1 MNAHYS
7 SNNQFK
13 SINYIL
19 DVFSSDIFESVTLVM
34 RPVIGTVDYLRSMHR
49 LYQIQK
55 ELDQILRMDFETR
68 EKLLDALTDI
78 ISINIYEEDL
88 GTIENKLEGQ
98 ITILQDFDE
107 SFKKLKIFSMNLE
120 PRQQTEL
127 FRITLRKLNG
137 KISSIRDE
145 IKFKIWDKTENTNQ
159 LLVLYQ
165 YFFNIQELIKESL
178 KKVDDV
184 DIWIMIN
191 VSLLRIEAFHRGKIS
206 FQDLQDDVTE
216 LSLFNFN
223 DELITRN
230 YNAVFEVLEA

>member
-55 ELDQILRMDFETR
+55 ELDQILKMDFETR
-68 EKLLDALTDI
+68 ETLLEALTDI
-78 ISINIYEEDL
+78 ISINIYEDDL
-88 GTIENKLEGQ
+88 VTIENKLEDQ
-98 ITILQDFDE
+98 IAILQDFDE
-107 SFKKLKIFSMNLE
+107 SFKKLKSFSTNLE

-137 KISSIRDE
+137 RITSIREE
-145 IKFKIWDKTENTNQ
+145 IKFKIWDKAEDTNQ
-159 LLVLYQ
+159 LLILDQ
-165 YFFNIQELIKESL
+165 FFFNIQELIKESL

-191 VSLLRIEAFHRGKIS
+191 ISLLRIEAFHRGKIS
-206 FQDLQDDVTE
+206 FQDLQNDVTE

-223 DELITRN
+223 DELIPRN

>member
-1 MNAHYS
+1 MNTHYS

-55 ELDQILRMDFETR
+55 ELDQILKMDFETR
-68 EKLLDALTDI
+68 EKLLEALTDI
-78 ISINIYEEDL
+78 ISIDIYENNL
-88 GTIENKLEGQ
+88 GTIENKLEDQ
-98 ITILQDFDE
+98 IAILQDFNE
-107 SFKKLKIFSMNLE
+107 SFKKLKSFSKNLG
-120 PRQQTEL
+120 PLQQTEL
-127 FRITLRKLNG
+127 FRITLRKLSG
-137 KISSIRDE
+137 RISSIREE
-145 IKFKIWDKTENTNQ
+145 IKFKIWDKAENTNQ
-159 LLVLYQ
+159 LLVLNQ
-165 YFFNIQELIKESL
+165 YFFNIQELIKKSL

-184 DIWIMIN
+184 DIWILIN

-206 FQDLQDDVTE
+206 FQDLQGDITN
-216 LSLFNFN
+216 LSLSNFN
-223 DELITRN
+223 CELIPRN

>member
-49 LYQIQK
+49 LYLIQK

-88 GTIENKLEGQ
+88 GTIENKLEDQ

-159 LLVLYQ
+159 LLVLNQ

>member
-88 GTIENKLEGQ
+88 GTIANKLEGQ

-159 LLVLYQ
+159 LLVLNQ

>member
-68 EKLLDALTDI
+68 EKLLDALTNI

-88 GTIENKLEGQ
+88 GTIENKLEDQ

-159 LLVLYQ
+159 LLVLDQ

-178 KKVDDV
+178 KKVGDV

>member
-88 GTIENKLEGQ
+88 GTIGNKLEDQ
-98 ITILQDFDE
+98 ITISQDFDE

-159 LLVLYQ
+159 LLVLDQ

>member
-1 MNAHYS
+1 MNVHYS

-55 ELDQILRMDFETR
+55 ELDQILRIDFETR
-68 EKLLDALTDI
+68 EKFLEALTDI

-88 GTIENKLEGQ
+88 GTIENKLEDQ

-107 SFKKLKIFSMNLE
+107 SFKKLKSFSINLE

-127 FRITLRKLNG
+127 FRITLRKING

-145 IKFKIWDKTENTNQ
+145 IKFKIRDKAENANQ
-159 LLVLYQ
+159 LLVLDQ

-206 FQDLQDDVTE
+206 FKDIHDDVTE
-216 LSLFNFN
+216 LSLLNLN
-223 DELITRN
+223 DALIPRN

>member
-159 LLVLYQ
+159 LLVLNQ

>member
-1 MNAHYS
+1 MNVHYS

-49 LYQIQK
+49 LYLIQK
-55 ELDQILRMDFETR
+55 ELDQILRIDFETR
-68 EKLLDALTDI
+68 EKLLEALTDI

-88 GTIENKLEGQ
+88 GTIENKLEDQ

-107 SFKKLKIFSMNLE
+107 SFKKLKSFSINLE

-127 FRITLRKLNG
+127 FRITLRKING

-145 IKFKIWDKTENTNQ
+145 IKFKIRDKAENANQ
-159 LLVLYQ
+159 LLVLDQ

-206 FQDLQDDVTE
+206 FKDIHDDVTE
-216 LSLFNFN
+216 LSLLNLN
-223 DELITRN
+223 DALIPRN

>member
-88 GTIENKLEGQ
+88 GTIANKLEGQ

-159 LLVLYQ
+159 LLVLDQ

-223 DELITRN
+223 DEIITRN

>member
-1 MNAHYS
+1 MNSNYS

-19 DVFSSDIFESVTLVM
+19 DVFSSDIFEGVTLVM

-49 LYQIQK
+49 LYQVQK
-55 ELDQILRMDFETR
+55 ELDQILKMDYETR
-68 EKLLDALTDI
+68 EKLMEALTDI

-88 GTIENKLEGQ
+88 ETIENKLEDQ
-98 ITILQDFDE
+98 ITILQDFNE
-107 SFKKLKIFSMNLE
+107 SFKKLKSFSTTLE

-137 KISSIRDE
+137 RVSSIRDE
-145 IKFKIWDKTENTNQ
+145 IKFKLWDKAENTSQ
-159 LLVLYQ
+159 LFVLDQ
-165 YFFNIQELIKESL
+165 YFFNIQELIKQSL

-184 DIWIMIN
+184 DIWIIIN
-191 VSLLRIEAFHRGKIS
+191 ISLLRIDAFHRGKIS
-206 FQDLQDDVTE
+206 FQDLQNDVTD
-216 LSLFNFN
+216 LSLFNVN
-223 DELITRN
+223 EESIPRN